1 MVMAAVPR
9 SFDEVAEYQHKY
21 STDQVNIIESHS
33 RQTGK
38 LGMDILLDEWGTSG
52 RVRPTVADLYLLC
65 SSLELFRAA
74 DFLLEQLMGGQRPSR
89 TFCLAVN
96 GGAEAEVVDVNQR
109 YHIPPNVDTA
119 ELNKQ
124 LDSLIVESEELKPG
138 SGDCLSQLQSPLP
151 HFTFSFLQTITNNFC
166 DLPFSSG
173 GNKIGAGAFGS
184 VYHGK
189 LSGQL
194 GLVNTSVA
202 VKRILRDLV
211 KNEEQFNNEVEM
223 MSLVS
228 HPNLLT
234 LLAYSCD
241 GDDLCLLY
249 PFMENGSLE
258 ERLAMRITM
267 KPALTPMQRLK
278 IASGTAEGLQYLHS
292 ASHTKPL
299 VHRSQSQSQS
309 HFICKKCPLNKN
321 FSEKILIFQ

>member
-1 MVMAAVPR
+1 MLSSEDQWKVVMAAVPC
-9 SFDEVAEYQHKY
+9 SFAEDVEYQHKY
-21 STDQVNIIESHS
+21 STDHVNIIDNYS

-38 LGMDILLDEWGTSG
+38 LGMDVLLDEWGCSG
-52 RVRPTVADLYLLC
+52 KVRPTVSDLYLLC
-65 SSLELFRAA
+65 SSLELYRAA
-74 DFLLEQLMGGQRPSR
+74 DFLLEQLMAGDKPSR
-89 TFCLAVN
+89 SFSLTVSNPAPAPLV
-96 GGAEAEVVDVNQR
+96 EQ
-109 YHIPPNVDTA
+109 YKIPPDIDTE
-119 ELNKQ
+119 ELNKK
-124 LDSLIVESEELKPG
+124 LDSLIVDSQEVKSPAQSASPDCISELH
-138 SGDCLSQLQSPLP
+138 SPLP

-166 DLPFSSG
+166 DLPFSEG

-211 KNEEQFNNEVEM
+211 KNEEQFNNEVEI

-249 PFMENGSLE
+249 PYMENGSLE
-258 ERLAMRITM
+258 DRLAMRITM
-267 KPALTPMQRLK
+267 KPALSPMQRLK
-278 IASGTAEGLQYLHS
+278 ISCGTAEGLQYLHS
-292 ASHTKPL
+292 ASHNKPL
-299 VHRSQSQSQS
+299 VHRSESRSVLGLKPHS
-309 HFICKKCPLNKN
+309 FI
-321 FSEKILIFQ
+321 

>member
-9 SFDEVAEYQHKY
+9 SFDECAEYQHKY
-21 STDQVNIIESHS
+21 STDHVNIIENYS

-74 DFLLEQLMGGQRPSR
+74 DFLLEQLMGGEKPSR
-89 TFCLAVN
+89 TFCLTVN
-96 GGAEAEVVDVNQR
+96 GGAGAEAEVLDVNH
-109 YHIPPNVDTA
+109 YHIPPSVDTA

-124 LDSLIVESEELKPG
+124 LDSLIVESQE
-138 SGDCLSQLQSPLP
+138 LSQLQSPLP

-223 MSLVS
+223 MGLVS

-292 ASHTKPL
+292 ASHSKPL
-299 VHRSQSQSQS
+299 VHR
-309 HFICKKCPLNKN
+309 
-321 FSEKILIFQ
+321 

>member
-9 SFDEVAEYQHKY
+9 SFDECEEFQHKY
-21 STDQVNIIESHS
+21 STDHVNIIENYS

-65 SSLELFRAA
+65 SSLELYRAA
-74 DFLLEQLMGGQRPSR
+74 DFLLEQLMGGEKPTR
-89 TFCLAVN
+89 TFSLAVN
-96 GGAEAEVVDVNQR
+96 GAAQTEVLDVNH
-109 YHIPPNVDTA
+109 YHIPANIDTD

-124 LDSLIVESEELKPG
+124 LDSLIVDSQELKPG
-138 SGDCLSQLQSPLP
+138 SPDCISQLQSPLP
-151 HFTFSFLQTITNNFC
+151 TFSFSFLQTITNNFC

-223 MSLVS
+223 MGLVS

-258 ERLAMRITM
+258 ERLAMRMTM
-267 KPALTPMQRLK
+267 KPPLTPMQRLK
-278 IASGTAEGLQYLHS
+278 IASGTADGLQYLHS
-292 ASHTKPL
+292 ASHSKPL
-299 VHRSQSQSQS
+299 VHRSVYI
-309 HFICKKCPLNKN
+309 FIQQKIPKKPSLLNYKDN
-321 FSEKILIFQ
+321 FL